1 LKLVQPQAMR
11 LPDSIGVRCLT
22 GREPFPGAWL
32 SLTLESIENDTRTA
46 LSFAFGPTRE
56 DGRLLLHR
64 NDVLAQGLYFEEV
77 VGLDYGRLEER
88 WSGRG
93 WLAVAGA
100 AELRHQFR
108 LTFGKSPLRRAT
120 ANRVA
125 AARALRFLS
134 ENEGE
139 RLSVA
144 VETELPE
151 KVALDVTSAPRGDW
165 LPENLQAPLRELL
178 GKLARRELPELI
190 ESGALTT
197 ETAKRI
203 EQEVVDY
210 RATPAVPPDIALLLA
225 GATPDDGGAW
235 TIEVPLWTREDGP
248 SDLTV
253 RVRARELETGLELE
267 LRGVAPA

>member
-1 LKLVQPQAMR
+1 MR
-11 LPDSIGVRCLT
+11 LPDSIGVRLLA
-22 GREPFPGAWL
+22 GHEPFSGAWL
-32 SLTLESIENDTRTA
+32 SLTLEGIEKGTKTA
-46 LSFAFGPTRE
+46 LSFAFGPARE
-56 DGRLLLHR
+56 DGRLLLR
-64 NDVLAQGLYFEEV
+64 RDDVLAQGRYFEKA

-88 WSGRG
+88 WRGRG

-108 LTFGKSPLRRAT
+108 LTFGKPPLRQAT

-139 RLSVA
+139 RFSVA
-144 VETELPE
+144 VETELPK

-165 LPENLQAPLRELL
+165 LPENLHEPLRELL

-190 ESGALTT
+190 DSGALIT

-203 EQEVVDY
+203 ELEIIDY
-210 RATPAVPPDIALLLA
+210 GATPVVPPDIALLFA
-225 GATPDDGGAW
+225 GATLDGGDAW
-235 TIEVPLWTREDGP
+235 KIEVPLWTREEGP
-248 SDLTV
+248 SDLTLWIH
-253 RVRARELETGLELE
+253 AHEHESGLELE
-267 LRGVAPA
+267 LRGIALT